1 MKKEISAS
9 IMCADL
15 TDLRPAL
22 RQLEEASIEYIH
34 IDIMD
39 GTFVPNI
46 TLGFDLVNAVK
57 KVTSIPLD
65 VHMMVKEPIRFIER
79 MNTLDENDFIVVHYE
94 ACQDIVATL
103 RKIREMGVK
112 AGLAI
117 NPDTPVEAVRDL
129 VSLSDMLLVMT
140 VYPGFAGQKII
151 PNAEEKVESATT
163 LLKELGLNI
172 PIQVDGNMSLE
183 NGKKL
188 CAKGADIF
196 VLGTSALF
204 LKDKS
209 IQDAAVDFRAVLK

>member
-9 IMCADL
+9 VMCADL
-15 TDLRPAL
+15 TDLKSAIKE
-22 RQLEEASIEYIH
+22 LEKAKIEYIH

-46 TLGFDLVNAVK
+46 TLGFDLVNAIK

-65 VHMMVKEPIRFIER
+65 VHMMVKEPGRFINR
-79 MNTLDENDFIVVHYE
+79 MNSLDNSDYIVVHYE
-94 ACQDIVATL
+94 ADANIGDTL
-103 RKIREMGVK
+103 RKIREQGCK
-112 AGLAI
+112 SGLAI
-117 NPDTPVEAVRDL
+117 NPDTPVDAVRDIINL
-129 VSLSDMLLVMT
+129 ADMLLVMT
-140 VYPGFAGQKII
+140 VYPGFAGQKIV
-151 PNAEEKVESATT
+151 PNAEEKVEAAARI
-163 LLKELGLNI
+163 LNELDLNI

-188 CAKGADIF
+188 CARGADIF

-209 IQDAAVDFRAVLK
+209 ISEAAEDFRAVLI

>member
-9 IMCADL
+9 VMCADL
-15 TDLRPAL
+15 TDLKSAIKE
-22 RQLEEASIEYIH
+22 LEKAKIEYIH

-46 TLGFDLVNAVK
+46 TLGFDLVNAIK

-65 VHMMVKEPIRFIER
+65 VHMMVKEPGRFIDR
-79 MNTLDENDFIVVHYE
+79 MKSLDKSDFIVVHYE
-94 ACQDIVATL
+94 ADTNIGDTL
-103 RKIREMGVK
+103 RKIREQGCK

-117 NPDTPVEAVRDL
+117 NPDTPVDAVRDMIDL
-129 VSLSDMLLVMT
+129 ADILLVMT
-140 VYPGFAGQKII
+140 VHPGFAGQKII
-151 PNAEEKVESATT
+151 PNAEEKVEAAAR
-163 LLKELGLNI
+163 LFKELNVNI

-209 IQDAAVDFRAVLK
+209 ISEAAEDFRAVLI

>member
-22 RQLEEASIEYIH
+22 KELEEANIEYVH
-34 IDIMD
+34 VDIMD

-65 VHMMVKEPIRFIER
+65 VHMMVKEPIRFIDR
-79 MNTLDENDFIVVHYE
+79 MNALDNNDFIVVHYE
-94 ACQDIVATL
+94 ADEDIAKTL
-103 RKIREMGVK
+103 RKIREQGVK

-117 NPDTPVEAVRDL
+117 NPDTPVEAVRDIVNL
-129 VSLSDMLLVMT
+129 ADMLLVMT
-140 VYPGFAGQKII
+140 VHPGFAGQKII
-151 PNAEEKVESATT
+151 PNAEEKVEDAVK
-163 LLKELGLNI
+163 LLEELELNI

-183 NGKKL
+183 NGRKL

-209 IQDAAVDFRAVLK
+209 IPDAAVDFRAVLV

>member
-9 IMCADL
+9 VMCADL
-15 TDLRPAL
+15 TDLKSAIKE
-22 RQLEEASIEYIH
+22 LEKAEIEYIH

-46 TLGFDLVNAVK
+46 TLGFDLVNAIK

-65 VHMMVKEPIRFIER
+65 VHMMVKEPGRFIDR
-79 MNTLDENDFIVVHYE
+79 MNSLDKSDFIVVHYE
-94 ACQDIVATL
+94 ADTNIADTL
-103 RKIREMGVK
+103 RRIREQGCK

-117 NPDTPVEAVRDL
+117 NPDTPVDAVRDIIPL
-129 VSLSDMLLVMT
+129 ADMLLVMT
-140 VYPGFAGQKII
+140 VHPGFAGQKII
-151 PNAEEKVESATT
+151 PNAEEKVEAAAR
-163 LLKELGLNI
+163 LLKELNVNI

-209 IQDAAVDFRAVLK
+209 ISEAAEDFRAVLI

>member
-9 IMCADL
+9 VMCADL
-15 TDLRPAL
+15 TDLKSAIKE
-22 RQLEEASIEYIH
+22 LEKAEIEYIH

-46 TLGFDLVNAVK
+46 TLGFDLVNSIK

-65 VHMMVKEPIRFIER
+65 VHMMVKEPGRFIDR
-79 MNTLDENDFIVVHYE
+79 MNSLNNSDFIVVHYE
-94 ACQDIVATL
+94 ADTNIADTL
-103 RKIREMGVK
+103 RRIREQGCK

-117 NPDTPVEAVRDL
+117 NPDTPVDAVRDIIPL
-129 VSLSDMLLVMT
+129 ADMLLVMT
-140 VYPGFAGQKII
+140 VHPGFAGQKII
-151 PNAEEKVESATT
+151 PNAEEKVEAAAG
-163 LLKELGLNI
+163 LLKELNINI

-209 IQDAAVDFRAVLK
+209 ISEAAEDFRAVLI

>member
-15 TDLRPAL
+15 TDLRPAIKE
-22 RQLEEASIEYIH
+22 LEKAEIEFIH
-34 IDIMD
+34 IDVMD

-46 TLGFDLVNAVK
+46 TLGFDLVNAIK
-57 KVTSIPLD
+57 KITSIPLD
-65 VHMMVKEPIRFIER
+65 VHMMVKEPIRFIDR
-79 MNTLDENDFIVVHYE
+79 MNSLDGSDFIVVHYE
-94 ACQDIVATL
+94 ADEDISDTL
-103 RKIREMGVK
+103 RKIRAQGCK

-117 NPDTPVEAVRDL
+117 NPDTPVDAVRDTINL
-129 VSLSDMLLVMT
+129 ADMLLVMT
-140 VYPGFAGQKII
+140 VHPGFAGQKII
-151 PNAEEKVESATT
+151 PNAEEKVENAVA
-163 LLKELGLNI
+163 LLKELNLDI

-188 CAKGADIF
+188 CSKGADIF

-209 IQDAAVDFRAVLK
+209 IEDATEAFRAVLK

>member
-22 RQLEEASIEYIH
+22 RQLEEAGIEYIH

-57 KVTSIPLD
+57 RVTSIPLD

-94 ACQDIVATL
+94 ADKDIAPTL

-117 NPDTPVEAVRDL
+117 NPDTPVEAARDL
-129 VSLSDMLLVMT
+129 VALSDMLLVMT
-140 VYPGFAGQKII
+140 VHPGFAGQKII
-151 PNAEEKVESATT
+151 PNAEEKVEAAAA
-163 LLKELGLNI
+163 LLEELGINI

-183 NGKKL
+183 NGRKL

>member
-1 MKKEISAS
+1 MNKEISAS

-15 TDLRPAL
+15 TNLRPAIKA
-22 RQLEEASIEYIH
+22 LEEANIEYIH

-65 VHMMVKEPIRFIER
+65 VHMMVKEPVRFIDR
-79 MNTLDENDFIVVHYE
+79 ISSLDKNDFIVVHYE
-94 ACQDIVATL
+94 ADEDIAPTL
-103 RKIREMGVK
+103 RKIRTQGCK
-112 AGLAI
+112 AGLAL

-129 VSLSDMLLVMT
+129 VNLADMLLVMT
-140 VYPGFAGQKII
+140 VHPGFAGQKII
-151 PNAEEKVESATT
+151 PNAEEKVFEAKA
-163 LLKELGLNI
+163 LLHELNINI

-209 IQDAAVDFRAVLK
+209 ITDAAEDFRAVLI